1 MQKNVIIKK
10 PDKLLLYS
18 GIFLL
23 FWEDNFAKETI
34 NYQRSIIQEGGQAR
48 SAELREI
55 EAESRKEKM
64 RNLELSKLTLTEL
77 TKKVR
82 NFIFFLFEIAL
93 VCFV

>member
-1 MQKNVIIKK
+1 MEETKNKVR
-10 PDKLLLYS
+10 LL
-18 GIFLL
+18 
-23 FWEDNFAKETI
+23 E
-34 NYQRSIIQEGGQAR
+34 RGQNSR

-55 EAESRKEKM
+55 EAEFRKEKM
-64 RNLELSKLTLTEL
+64 RNLELSTLTLTEL